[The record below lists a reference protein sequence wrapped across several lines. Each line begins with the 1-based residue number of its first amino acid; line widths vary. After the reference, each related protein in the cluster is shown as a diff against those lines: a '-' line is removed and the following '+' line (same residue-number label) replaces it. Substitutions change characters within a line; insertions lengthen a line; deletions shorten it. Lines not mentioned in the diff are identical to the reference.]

1 MPKRQPSLKW
11 RLIVQPLIFH
21 LLALVLAFFILL
33 WVMVRADRGGQYTIE
48 TFAKVAAEAVVR
60 GPDNGLT
67 VVITPALSE
76 VLHKAP
82 DAWFVAEDESGVY
95 VTFGDVPRPYTSL
108 LGHLSAISFGD
119 LRGRVDSERL
129 AVVVRHEKG
138 PAGNLT
144 VLAHGELTELTLTL
158 VTGANVLIIPIF
170 VLLAAVTLIVVPLIV
185 RRTLAGISRT
195 VDEAKRIDVSRRG
208 IRLTEEEVPR
218 EISPLVRA
226 VNEAL
231 ARLDDGYER
240 QQRFIAS
247 AAHELRT
254 PIAIL
259 RVKVEAAGGDTS
271 RQLSRDVI
279 RLATMAEQLLDL
291 HRLDSEGTRE
301 PTDLGTL
308 ARHVVADLAPLLIA
322 AGKSVEVAVERCI
335 PVLINVGAMERVLS
349 NLIQNAVEHG
359 GDTVLVRAYGT
370 SLEVEDNGPGIL
382 PEERGRMFEPFQR
395 LRPRQTGVGLG
406 LNLVQQVVDRHG
418 GRVTILDAPS
428 GGALIHIQL
437 PAITHPR

>member
-21 LLALVLAFFILL
+21 LFALILAFFILL
-33 WVMVRADRGGQYTIE
+33 WILLRADRGGHYVIE

-60 GPDNGLT
+60 RPDGSLSVT
-67 VVITPALSE
+67 MTPELREALE
-76 VLHKAP
+76 KVP
-82 DAWFVAEDESGVY
+82 DAWFVAEDEQGEYAS
-95 VTFGDVPRPYTSL
+95 FGDVPRQYSSL
-108 LGHLSAISFGD
+108 LGHLDQLSYGD

-129 AVVVRHEKG
+129 AVTLRHERG
-138 PAGNLT
+138 PAGELT

-158 VTGANVLIIPIF
+158 AMGANVLIIPIF
-170 VLLAAVTLIVVPLIV
+170 VMLALVTLIVVPLIV
-185 RRTLAGISRT
+185 RRTLAGIART
-195 VDEAKRIDVSRRG
+195 ADEANRIDVNRRG
-208 IRLTEEEVPR
+208 IRLTEAEVPK

-240 QQRFIAS
+240 QRRFIAS

-259 RVKVEAAGGDTS
+259 RVKVDAAGDATS
-271 RQLSRDVI
+271 RLLSGEVT
-279 RLATMAEQLLDL
+279 RLATLAEQLLDL
-291 HRLDSEGTRE
+291 HRLDSDGTME
-301 PTDLGTL
+301 PADLAGL
-308 ARHVVADLAPLLIA
+308 ARRVAADLAPLLIS
-322 AGKSVEVAVERCI
+322 AGKSVEVSVDRVD
-335 PVLINVGAMERVLS
+335 PVRINVGAMERVLS

-359 GDTVLVRAYGT
+359 GTRVVVRAYD
-370 SLEVEDNGPGIL
+370 SNLEVEDDGPGI
-382 PEERGRMFEPFQR
+382 PAEERGRMFEPFQR

-406 LNLVQQVVDRHG
+406 LNLVQQVVERHG

-428 GGALIHIQL
+428 GGALIRIHL
-437 PAITHPR
+437 PAIVA

>member
-21 LLALVLAFFILL
+21 LFALILAFFILL
-33 WVMVRADRGGQYTIE
+33 WILLRADRGGHYVIE

-60 GPDNGLT
+60 RPGGGLSVT
-67 VVITPALSE
+67 MTPELREALE
-76 VLHKAP
+76 KVP
-82 DAWFVAEDESGVY
+82 DAWFVAEDEHGEYAS
-95 VTFGDVPRPYTSL
+95 FGDVPRQYSSL
-108 LGHLSAISFGD
+108 LGHLDQLSYGD

-129 AVVVRHEKG
+129 AVTLRHERG
-138 PAGNLT
+138 PAGELT

-158 VTGANVLIIPIF
+158 AMGANVLIIPIF
-170 VLLAAVTLIVVPLIV
+170 VMLALVTLIVVPLIV
-185 RRTLAGISRT
+185 RRTLAGIART
-195 VDEAKRIDVSRRG
+195 ADEANRIDVNRRG
-208 IRLTEEEVPR
+208 IRLTEAEVPK

-240 QQRFIAS
+240 QRRFIAS

-259 RVKVEAAGGDTS
+259 RVKVDAAGDTTS
-271 RQLSRDVI
+271 RLLSGEVT
-279 RLATMAEQLLDL
+279 RLATLAEQLLDL
-291 HRLDSEGTRE
+291 HRLDSDGTME
-301 PTDLGTL
+301 PADLAGL
-308 ARHVVADLAPLLIA
+308 ARRVAADLAPLLIS
-322 AGKSVEVAVERCI
+322 AGKSVEVSVDRVD
-335 PVLINVGAMERVLS
+335 PVRINVGAMERVLS

-359 GDTVLVRAYGT
+359 GTRVVVRAYD
-370 SLEVEDNGPGIL
+370 SNLEVEDDGPGI
-382 PEERGRMFEPFQR
+382 PAEERGRMFEPFQR

-406 LNLVQQVVDRHG
+406 LNLVQQVVERHG

-428 GGALIHIQL
+428 GGALIRIHL
-437 PAITHPR
+437 PAIVA